1 MKKFILRSIIFIFII
16 YYSKNENFVK
26 FFMKKKLDDSD
37 LDNNLLNSMTKE
49 LDLKMNN
56 AFESILNK
64 KIVFSN
70 VNLFFLI

>member
-1 MKKFILRSIIFIFII
+1 
-16 YYSKNENFVK
+16 
-26 FFMKKKLDDSD
+26 MKKKLDDSD